1 MEEPPE
7 SVDSKIL
14 DRVHG
19 SMIGMALGDALGA
32 HVEFRSNQYLR
43 KNPVTDLKGGGTWGL
58 NKGEFT
64 DDTSMALCLANSMV
78 VRRDYVPYDQLVR
91 YKWWHVHG
99 YMSSVGHCFDIGK
112 ATKQALMKFEAR
124 QKAFA
129 KEHNIPFKDL
139 DYLSDSELLNKFDVK
154 CSEEGVAGN
163 GALMRLAPVPLFFYQ
178 NPTKAIEYSGHSGL
192 ITHGDCK
199 AYDACRY
206 YGALI
211 VSALRG
217 ETKKDLL
224 DENFYSKHE
233 KWFNNKPLDPAILE
247 VVNGSYKKDGYKKG
261 IRGRG
266 YIVDTLKAA
275 LWAFWSD
282 HDNFEEG
289 VLAVVNLGD
298 DTDTTAAIY
307 GQLAGAYYGYNK
319 LPKRWTDEMY
329 AKAFILNLSK
339 WIVYEGSKWVS
350 EERATSPTSASIAKL
365 SSDDGN
371 QLTFPQTRS
380 SSAQPPARRTR
391 QYETNAPTEKQDAE
405 PDSSSKFEQ
414 LNSLSVDYRPQQ
426 NNFLNPNLPVRSASH
441 RRSTSSNPKPLQDD
455 DLTSSP
461 TRKSSKFFTNNSE

>member
-1 MEEPPE
+1 MATRSKRHSACNFKTDKSWLDLKINMNGKIVMPQELEKDMEEPPE

-58 NKGEFT
+58 NKGE
-64 DDTSMALCLANSMV
+64 
-78 VRRDYVPYDQLVR
+78 
-91 YKWWHVHG
+91 
-99 YMSSVGHCFDIGK
+99 
-112 ATKQALMKFEAR
+112 
-124 QKAFA
+124 AFA